1 MRHEEELVRVTSVMK
16 SGGRGGGEAQG
27 FHQQFQYLVRKVIV
41 SVSPSNPVTETLDED
56 QKKHE
61 NQKSSTEDPR

>member
-1 MRHEEELVRVTSVMK
+1 MMK
-16 SGGRGGGEAQG
+16 SGGRGGGGEAQG

-41 SVSPSNPVTETLDED
+41 SVSPSNPVTETLDEN

>member
-1 MRHEEELVRVTSVMK
+1 MMK
-16 SGGRGGGEAQG
+16 SGGRGGGGEAQG

-56 QKKHE
+56 EEVETKKTRE
-61 NQKSSTEDPR
+61 SEKFY